1 MQWFYFLDL
10 FHFRRI
16 DLGSLQRRLAT
27 SLGLFGGCRCC
38 TGRRAMCQI
47 DDVTTTAGRKYF
59 GLSGSSRGVG
69 GGDVVFFLG
78 LSEKDVCAC
87 VCVCVEF
94 LIFLCFV
101 SCRWSCESSQRKND
115 LMMEIRWRKNEYDV
129 QQPGYS
135 SEQCYWGG
143 RDLAS
148 EFESDFVKLHQVPPF
163 RLPWCPFEGSHRK
176 IRLLMD
182 QTSDGSR
189 TITWSGSSWR

>member
-1 MQWFYFLDL
+1 MYTKLFFFGVLPTLKILQALQYRYTYVSRKLIWHWLCRYSRKHSKQDGRNVRRCSIFMWNTCLAARIIDNITADETAELDEVSQN
-10 FHFRRI
+10 HFQI
-16 DLGSLQRRLAT
+16 HLQDLCRLNNIA
-27 SLGLFGGCRCC
+27 R
-38 TGRRAMCQI
+38 
-47 DDVTTTAGRKYF
+47 
-59 GLSGSSRGVG
+59 
-69 GGDVVFFLG
+69 
-78 LSEKDVCAC
+78 
-87 VCVCVEF
+87 
-94 LIFLCFV
+94 
-101 SCRWSCESSQRKND
+101 SC
-115 LMMEIRWRKNEYDV
+115 V